1 MRPRTELHD
10 ILCAVLG
17 SKNCYFQ
24 PPTGTQIK
32 YPAIVYSFN
41 GVKTKAADNKSY
53 MKYGKYTITHCYK
66 SPKESLVEILPEALP
81 FVHLTQVIR
90 LMGFIT
96 IRMIYLFKK
105 VRKI

>member
-41 GVKTKAADNKSY
+41 GVRTKAADNKSY

-81 FVHLTQVIR
+81 FCSFDSSHKVD
-90 LMGFIT
+90 G
-96 IRMIYLFKK
+96 IYNDTYDLSF
-105 VRKI
+105 

>member
-41 GVKTKAADNKSY
+41 GVKTKAADN
-53 MKYGKYTITHCYK
+53 
-66 SPKESLVEILPEALP
+66 
-81 FVHLTQVIR
+81 
-90 LMGFIT
+90 
-96 IRMIYLFKK
+96 
-105 VRKI
+105 